1 MIQRIQTVYL
11 FFVAVVL
18 IVCMCMPVSFFI
30 GPEQIVS
37 KMTNLAIVAQD
48 GSANYAPWALFVILL
63 VSAALAL
70 FTIFLFKKRMLQIRL
85 TVFSTILLIGYYI
98 TLGVFIYMLKGDA
111 HFRVALG
118 ACLPFIAIVL
128 NWLAIRAI
136 GKDEMLVKA
145 YERLR

>member
-18 IVCMCMPVSFFI
+18 IVCMCLPVSYFI

-98 TLGVFIYMLKGDA
+98 TLGAFIYMLKGDA

>member
-18 IVCMCMPVSFFI
+18 IVCMCMPVSYFI

-128 NWLAIRAI
+128 NWLSIRAI
-136 GKDEMLVKA
+136 GKDETLVKA

>member
-98 TLGVFIYMLKGDA
+98 TFGVFIYMLKGDA

-128 NWLAIRAI
+128 NWLSIRAI

>member
-18 IVCMCMPVSFFI
+18 IVCMCMPVSYFI

-128 NWLAIRAI
+128 NWLSIRAI

>member
-128 NWLAIRAI
+128 NWLSIRAI